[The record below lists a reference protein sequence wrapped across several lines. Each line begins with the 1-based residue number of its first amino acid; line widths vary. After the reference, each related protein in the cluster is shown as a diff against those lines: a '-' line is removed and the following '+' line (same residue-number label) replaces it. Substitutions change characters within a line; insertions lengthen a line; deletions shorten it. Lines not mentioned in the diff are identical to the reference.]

1 MFSED
6 GSGLMPARRLLLI
19 GLVAGFALFVS
30 FAVYVYQGELKTQLW
45 KPALDAALEKVHL
58 RRVSNQNVS
67 STTQDDSPHP
77 MPFNVTDPLS
87 GYVNVLKDRK
97 PLKMHCSVCAMVSSS
112 GQVLH
117 HEAGTE
123 IDKAECV
130 IRMNDAPVTGFEKH
144 VGTRTTIRVA
154 SHTSFQLVNKKRADL
169 LVKNKGLTLVAWG
182 PDKSMKTD
190 GKGRIFNGLSKLA
203 KDIGNDIDVYML
215 TPERMAYADKVF
227 EIETGKPRQSS
238 GTFLSTGWFT
248 MILAT
253 EMCDEIKVYGMISDD
268 FCETSNAKPVLY
280 HYYGASK
287 LQECH
292 MYRAMEKQKK
302 GGHRF
307 ITEKKVFERWTKK
320 NHITFH
326 FPTWEPKV

>member
-227 EIETGKPRQSS
+227 EIETGKPR
-238 GTFLSTGWFT
+238 
-248 MILAT
+248 
-253 EMCDEIKVYGMISDD
+253 
-268 FCETSNAKPVLY
+268 TSNAKPVLY

>member
-58 RRVSNQNVS
+58 RRLSNQNVS

-253 EMCDEIKVYGMISDD
+253 EMCDQIKVYGMISDD
-268 FCETSNAKPVLY
+268 FCEKYPEDETRY
-280 HYYGASK
+280 HYYASPGNGH
-287 LQECH
+287 ECDL
-292 MYRAMEKQKK
+292 YRRHENGKK
-302 GGHRF
+302 NSHRF
-307 ITEKKVFERWTKK
+307 ITEKATFSRWAAYH
-320 NHITFH
+320 NVSFH
-326 FPTWEPKV
+326 FPSWH

>member
-30 FAVYVYQGELKTQLW
+30 FAVYVYQGELTTQLW

-58 RRVSNQNVS
+58 RRLSNQNSS
-67 STTQDDSPHP
+67 STSEDDSPHP

-87 GYVNVLKDRK
+87 GYVNVIKDRE
-97 PLKMHCSVCAMVSSS
+97 PLKMHCNVCAMVSSS
-112 GQVLH
+112 GQVLN
-117 HEAGTE
+117 HEAGAE

-154 SHTSFQLVNKKRADL
+154 SHTSFQFVNKKKADL

-182 PDKSMKTD
+182 PDHSMKTD

-203 KDIGNDIDVYML
+203 KELGDDIDVYML
-215 TPERMAYADKVF
+215 TPQRMAYADKVF
-227 EIETGKPRQSS
+227 EKETGKPRQSS
-238 GTFLSTGWFT
+238 GSFLSTGWFT

-253 EMCDEIKVYGMISDD
+253 EMCDQIKVYGMISDEYCKKYPQD
-268 FCETSNAKPVLY
+268 ETRY
-280 HYYGASK
+280 HYYASAGNGH
-287 LQECH
+287 ECDLYKRH
-292 MYRAMEKQKK
+292 ENGRKNS
-302 GGHRF
+302 HRF
-307 ITEKKVFERWTKK
+307 ITEKTVFSRWAA
-320 NHITFH
+320 FH
-326 FPTWEPKV
+326 NVSFHSPSWH